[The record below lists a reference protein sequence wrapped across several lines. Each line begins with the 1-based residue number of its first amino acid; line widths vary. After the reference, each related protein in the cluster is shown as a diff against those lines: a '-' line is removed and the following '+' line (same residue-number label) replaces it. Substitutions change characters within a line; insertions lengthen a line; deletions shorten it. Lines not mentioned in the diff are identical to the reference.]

1 MAKQS
6 KKTIKPGK
14 EIIASKVNGFRKKLL
29 KIIDQGI
36 KEIVMDFGGVKTV
49 DSMGLGV
56 IIAANNTVEESG
68 GKISLIN
75 VPEEFYALCKA
86 MRLDGYFDVK
96 TVE

>member
-1 MAKQS
+1 MNE

-14 EIIASKVNGFRKKLL
+14 EIIASKADAFRKKLL

-56 IIAANNTVEESG
+56 IIATYNTFEKPGENCRLSMFQ
-68 GKISLIN
+68 KSI
-75 VPEEFYALCKA
+75 
-86 MRLDGYFDVK
+86 MRFAKQCVWMDILK
-96 TVE
+96 